1 VYLRDDGVL
10 KASVERAAR
19 DLRRIGQN
27 TDLIDE
33 EVLAD
38 ALSEGRVHEQLI
50 GDSWSAAAG
59 VAPAASHPVRRRC
72 RAERGAPPSARWS
85 FAGVQFRVHRACP
98 CVSVTLH
105 PASFATL
112 LFPAIPCSLR

>member
-33 EVLAD
+33 AVLAD
-38 ALSEGRVHEQLI
+38 ALSEERVHATHGQRLRGWRRPQAI
-50 GDSWSAAAG
+50 PFAGDAG
-59 VAPAASHPVRRRC
+59 PSGVRPPAPVGVLPES
-72 RAERGAPPSARWS
+72 S
-85 FAGVQFRVHRACP
+85 FAFTERAR
-98 CVSVTLH
+98 
-105 PASFATL
+105 A
-112 LFPAIPCSLR
+112 FP